1 MTCTDDLGQTVAK
14 ELVTSPEA
22 FQFMLSSFQ
31 KLDPSVKGMT
41 STEDSV
47 RDQLAVI
54 DGLDENKSG
63 LFLSQ
68 HGNQD
73 WF

>member
-1 MTCTDDLGQTVAK
+1 MTDPAALQW
-14 ELVTSPEA
+14 
-22 FQFMLSSFQ
+22 MLSSFQ
-31 KLDPSVKGMT
+31 KLDPNVKGMI
-41 STEDSV
+41 STEESV

-54 DGLDENKSG
+54 DSLDENKSG

>member
-1 MTCTDDLGQTVAK
+1 MCAK
-14 ELVTSPEA
+14 AKAVDNFDET

-31 KLDPSVKGMT
+31 KMKPSVTGMI
-41 STEDSV
+41 STEESV

-54 DGLDENKSG
+54 DDLDASQSG
-63 LFLSQ
+63 LFLSH
-68 HGNQD
+68 HGNDD